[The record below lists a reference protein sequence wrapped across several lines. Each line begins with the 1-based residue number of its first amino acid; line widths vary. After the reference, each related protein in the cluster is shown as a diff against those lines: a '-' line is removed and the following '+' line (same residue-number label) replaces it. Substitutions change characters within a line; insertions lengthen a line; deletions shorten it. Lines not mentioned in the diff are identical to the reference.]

1 MTAHGGVTRPGVKA
15 LASIFLAL
23 TFALSIFRFLD
34 ADELEHVHST
44 WHVMNG
50 AVPYIDFFQH
60 HHPLLWYVLA
70 PALAAAGESAAT
82 LVLFRLVFFLLTLAI
97 VWATYR
103 FARECQASR
112 EAAWLSVCL
121 LLSMTTFVYVAI
133 EIRPDVPQSL
143 FGVLS
148 ALYFTR
154 MLRSERP
161 RDAVLSGVFAAVAF
175 LFQQKAVLLI
185 ALYPAPFAFF
195 ALRHRLPWRLGLCF
209 AGAFAAACAPC
220 AACLAVT
227 GRVDDY
233 VVVNWL
239 LNASLGAGRARVS
252 FLSPMVLRDTAR
264 NAVFWGLTLAMAA
277 SALRRRPDCRYAMP
291 AWFGLGIVALVVALN
306 RVVDRYLVA
315 AVPFLAVAVGLWLAG
330 EIERR
335 RLRGPRLA
343 AVLLAVC
350 LVPGIA
356 MGRSVFRS
364 NRSQLDKIQF
374 VLDRSAPDDR
384 MYDEFRDFN
393 LFRPDMHY
401 FWFMTGPAVR
411 LSNRFTGGRH
421 AGYDV
426 CRLLADV
433 RPKFASDRVGHLAA
447 CGLTDQYRPTPFDRL
462 MERVPE

>member
-1 MTAHGGVTRPGVKA
+1 MTEDGGGARPGVKA
-15 LASIFLAL
+15 LASVFLAL
-23 TFALSIFRFLD
+23 TLALSIFRFLD
-34 ADELEHVHST
+34 ADEMEHVHSA
-44 WHVMNG
+44 WHVLNG
-50 AVPYIDFFQH
+50 AVPYVDFFQH

-70 PALAAAGESAAT
+70 PMIALAGESAAT
-82 LVLFRLVFFLLTLAI
+82 LVLLRLVFFLLTLAI
-97 VWATYR
+97 AWATYR

-133 EIRPDVPQSL
+133 EIRPDVPQTL

-154 MLRSERP
+154 MLRSESS
-161 RDAVLSGVFAAVAF
+161 RDAVLSGVFAAAAF

-185 ALYPAPFAFF
+185 ALYPAPFAVF
-195 ALRHRLPWRLGLCF
+195 ALRRRLPWRLGLYL
-209 AGAFAAACAPC
+209 AGAFAAVCAPY
-220 AACLAVT
+220 AAYLAVT
-227 GRVDDY
+227 GSAGEY
-233 VVVNWL
+233 VVANWL
-239 LNASLGAGRARVS
+239 LNANLGAGRARVS
-252 FLSPMVLRDTAR
+252 VLSPVVLRDIGR

-277 SALRRRPDCRYAMP
+277 AAFRRRLECRYGLP

-306 RVVDRYLVA
+306 RVVDRYLAA
-315 AVPFLAVAVGLWLAG
+315 AVPFLAVAVGLWLAA

-343 AVLLAVC
+343 AVLLVVC
-350 LVPGIA
+350 LIPGVA
-356 MGRSVFRS
+356 MARSVFRS
-364 NRSQLDKIQF
+364 NRGQLARIQF

-384 MYDEFRDFN
+384 MFDESRDFN

-401 FWFMTGPAVR
+401 FWFMTRPGVR
-411 LSNRFTGGRH
+411 LYNRFTGGRY

-433 RPKFASDRVGHLAA
+433 RPRFASDRAGQLAA
-447 CGLTDQYRPTPFDRL
+447 CGLADQYRQTPFDRL